1 MELGLF
7 CKPNVNL
14 LFKFSHTT
22 EVFFFKYSN
31 KVVKFRF
38 MSLSCHLTK
47 LVITPHYTHFNGKKL
62 GQRYKHNGP
71 IGNQSTPEV
80 KIKISIDQNN

>member
-1 MELGLF
+1 
-7 CKPNVNL
+7 
-14 LFKFSHTT
+14 
-22 EVFFFKYSN
+22 
-31 KVVKFRF
+31 